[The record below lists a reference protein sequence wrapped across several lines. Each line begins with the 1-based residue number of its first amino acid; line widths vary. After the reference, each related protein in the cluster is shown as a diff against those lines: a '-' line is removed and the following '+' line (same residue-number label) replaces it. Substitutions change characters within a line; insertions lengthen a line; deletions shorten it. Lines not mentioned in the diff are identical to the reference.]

1 MYSYT
6 TYKAFVAKAAAS
18 LMQKMVG
25 KAIERN
31 SIDMNGSCDDNGK
44 MMEHIALLSVH
55 GAELLA
61 QELKNWWRVR
71 GDKST
76 VMFDPQDTL
85 MSGVENVLNDVHTAL
100 EGIDEKIN
108 VVVNQIEDETL

>member
-18 LMQKMVG
+18 LMQEMVG
-25 KAIERN
+25 RAIEKN
-31 SIDMNGSCDDNGK
+31 DIEVSSDENEK
-44 MMEHIALLSVH
+44 MMQHIAHLSVD
-55 GAELLA
+55 GAAQLAEELTD
-61 QELKNWWRVR
+61 WWRAY

-100 EGIDEKIN
+100 DSIDEKIN